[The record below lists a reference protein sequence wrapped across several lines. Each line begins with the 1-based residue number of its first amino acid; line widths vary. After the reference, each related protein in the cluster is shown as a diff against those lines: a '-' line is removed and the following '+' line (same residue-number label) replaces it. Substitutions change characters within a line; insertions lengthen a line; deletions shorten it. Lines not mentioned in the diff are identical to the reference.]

1 MNTIF
6 KTSLSLLLLIVNF
19 NVNAAR
25 QFEVNVN
32 SENVLEIQIT
42 GNDDNNK
49 LSFIDAKGEL
59 LFVDTELSQP
69 YFKKISL
76 KTLPKGTYTISLEN
90 SNIIS
95 YKSVLKTSRG
105 IKVEDYGVVFKPKF
119 KVMNTN
125 KRQVRVSFT
134 NPTKDFTQMKIYDAE
149 GHLIMDVKDKDLV
162 FKKTLDFS
170 EAPAGEYSVA
180 INSRGLSY
188 LEKLYIK

>member
-125 KRQVRVSFT
+125 KR
-134 NPTKDFTQMKIYDAE
+134 
-149 GHLIMDVKDKDLV
+149 
-162 FKKTLDFS
+162 
-170 EAPAGEYSVA
+170 
-180 INSRGLSY
+180 
-188 LEKLYIK
+188 